1 MWYSEA
7 NDDIGGG
14 AGALEIIEY
23 FASENKEYWLSKVRE
38 CNWSAGQFLHTQLQN
53 GTLKQL
59 TGENTRVLML
69 TDGGELLAFCTFA
82 DMDDI
87 RPTGL
92 RPWLGWIYTFPQHRG
107 HRYAG
112 QLLRHAEALAKAEG
126 VQSLHI
132 STNHIGLYEKYGYDF
147 LAIMKDM
154 HGEDSRVYVKNL

>member
-1 MWYSEA
+1 
-7 NDDIGGG
+7 
-14 AGALEIIEY
+14 LEIIEY